1 MNEELII
8 KYIAGEADQEERL
21 RVENWIA
28 ENSGNKREFE
38 RMEKLW
44 KAFGDR
50 GEEAPQI
57 DLDMVWAD
65 FLRKR
70 DARENRLHLLHSRR
84 KRRTMSALG
93 AAAALLVFCTLGFWT
108 LRAVLSVEN
117 TLKTAM
123 QVQHAE
129 LPDGSTAH
137 LNTHAEMTY
146 RKNWL
151 GRDRKVHLVRGEVF
165 FDVSRDP
172 EHPFVIESGKSKIT
186 VLGTSFHVR
195 REGTDTEVIVAS
207 GSVKVAHG
215 RQELVLKPDQ
225 MVVVSDTAKKE
236 IRVKPVPDQLYR
248 YYVHEEF
255 MFENTPLQRVFDVLG
270 KAYGKKFL
278 IQDPQTK
285 TLPYTATFEQQSLKD
300 MLEVILKTF
309 DLKMQ
314 HRDSVYY
321 IN

>member
-1 MNEELII
+1 
-8 KYIAGEADQEERL
+8 
-21 RVENWIA
+21 
-28 ENSGNKREFE
+28 
-38 RMEKLW
+38 
-44 KAFGDR
+44 
-50 GEEAPQI
+50 
-57 DLDMVWAD
+57 
-65 FLRKR
+65 
-70 DARENRLHLLHSRR
+70 
-84 KRRTMSALG
+84 
-93 AAAALLVFCTLGFWT
+93 
-108 LRAVLSVEN
+108 
-117 TLKTAM
+117 M
-123 QVQHAE
+123 QVQQAG
-129 LPDGSTAH
+129 LPDGGTAH
-137 LNTHAEMTY
+137 FNTYAEITY
-146 RKNWL
+146 RNDWL
-151 GRDRKVHLVRGEVF
+151 GRGRNVHLVRSEVF
-165 FDVSRDP
+165 SDVSRDTKQT
-172 EHPFVIESGKSKIT
+172 FGIESGLSKFT
-186 VLGTSFHVR
+186 LLGTSFHVR

-225 MVVVSDTAKKE
+225 MVVFSDTAKKE

-314 HRDSVYY
+314 HRDSIYY